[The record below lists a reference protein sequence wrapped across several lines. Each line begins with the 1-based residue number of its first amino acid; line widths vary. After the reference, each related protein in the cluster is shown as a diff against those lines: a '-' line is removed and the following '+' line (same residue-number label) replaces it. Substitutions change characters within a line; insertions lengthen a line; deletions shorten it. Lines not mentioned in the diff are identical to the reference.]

1 MLNRRHLRIKAFQTV
16 YAYQQAELKDRKT
29 FEKVLLDSVLSVH
42 HAYIQSL
49 ALLVE
54 LSEFEEMDVADR
66 SSKHLPSDDDLNA
79 KAVLSHNLFIQKL
92 KNDQDYLSL
101 VKKYK
106 LSWTDE
112 SVLLRELFNKMKA
125 NEAYREYAKLD
136 ERTVSQERE
145 CITHLF
151 KSIFFVDPLLEQY
164 FEEKYINWPVDKQ
177 SVDGMVLKTLRA
189 FKEDASEK
197 VDILPITAN
206 WEEDEE
212 FVKNLFNKTILY
224 ADEYG
229 QMIADKTQNWEV
241 DRIALV
247 DVILMKMAIAE
258 LLHFNSIPTKV
269 SMNEYIDISKEFS
282 TPKSKGFINGILD
295 KILIELKEKGE
306 IRKIGRGLME

>member
-16 YAYQQAELKDRKT
+16 YAYQQAELKDRKS
-29 FEKVLLDSVLSVH
+29 FEKILHDSVIAVH

-66 SSKHLPSDDDLNA
+66 SSKHRPTDEDLNA
-79 KAVLSHNLFIQKL
+79 KVVLSENLFVQTL
-92 KNDQDYLSL
+92 KKDAEYLNL

-106 LSWTDE
+106 VSWSDE
-112 SVLLRELFNKMKA
+112 SVLLREIFNKLKSDDA
-125 NEAYREYAKLD
+125 YKNYSSLNEKSI
-136 ERTVSQERE
+136 TQERDI
-145 CITHLF
+145 ITHIF
-151 KSIFFVDPLLEQY
+151 KTVFFVDPLLEQY

-189 FKEDASEK
+189 YKEGSTEK

-212 FVKNLFNKTILY
+212 FVKELFNKTILY

-229 QMIADKTQNWEV
+229 QLIADKTKNWEV

-258 LLHFNSIPTKV
+258 LIHFKSIPTKV